1 MGIRKYKPTSA
12 GRRNASV
19 SDFAELTKGAK
30 PEKSLLRPLVK
41 TGGRNNQ
48 GKITCRHRG
57 GGHKRRYRL
66 IDFRR
71 NKDGVV
77 AVVDS
82 IQYDPNRSARIAL
95 LKYEDGERR
104 YIIAPVG
111 LDQGDKVESG
121 PDAPPTVGNCLPLTK
136 IPLSTVVHNVELQ
149 AGRGAV
155 LCRSAGTSATLMAR
169 EAGWAQISL
178 PSGEIRRIP
187 SACRAVIGSV
197 SNPDHN
203 AVVLGK
209 AGRKRW
215 LGRRPHVRGTAMNP
229 IDHPHGGGEGRTKGG
244 RHPVSPTG
252 VPAKGGMT
260 RQRRK
265 ASNKAIVRRRK
276 SKRYGV
282 QKLVKK

>member
-1 MGIRKYKPTSA
+1 MGIRKYKPTSP

-19 SDFAELTKGAK
+19 SDFAELTPGAK
-30 PEKSLLRPLVK
+30 PEKSLLRPIKK

-71 NKDGVV
+71 NKDGMP

-95 LKYEDGERR
+95 LKYEDGEKR
-104 YIIAPVG
+104 YIIAPAG
-111 LDQGDKVESG
+111 LTAGDKVMSG
-121 PDAPPTVGNCLPLTK
+121 DEAAPTVGNCLPLTK
-136 IPLSTVVHNVELQ
+136 IPLSTVVHNVELRI
-149 AGRGAV
+149 GGGAV

-187 SACRAVIGSV
+187 ATCRATIGSTG
-197 SNPDHN
+197 NGDHSSI
-203 AVVLGK
+203 VLGK

-215 LGRRPHVRGTAMNP
+215 MGRRPHVRGTAMNP
-229 IDHPHGGGEGRTKGG
+229 VDHPHGGGEGRTKGG

-252 VPAKGGMT
+252 VSAKGGMT

-265 ASNKAIVRRRK
+265 PSNTAIVRRRK
-276 SKRYGV
+276 SRRYGV
-282 QKLVKK
+282 QKLVK